1 MIISHKLKLIFIHI
15 PKNAGTFI
23 WGLLKKLDE
32 NIVIHWNTK
41 DSSRTTLHNKAVR
54 IKELCDFDYS
64 EYTIFCII
72 RNPFERVISLY
83 NYIKGNKNY
92 PTHNLVKNQSFKEFI
107 EYSFSKKD
115 FLETNYIIQCEFMYD
130 ENNNLLIDKIIRYER
145 LHEDLKEM
153 LTSIDAL
160 NIKDAELVNALT
172 STRPTATGVCL
183 DIYTNQS
190 IKYIM
195 NLDSETQE
203 LILKNI
209 PEVENEMC
217 KLGYNMD
224 Y

>member
-23 WGLLKKLDE
+23 WGLLKKIDE
-32 NIVIHWNTK
+32 DIVIHWNTK
-41 DSSRTTLHNKAVR
+41 DSSKRTLHNKAVC

-72 RNPFERVISLY
+72 RNPVERVISLY
-83 NYIKGNKNY
+83 NYIKGNWHY
-92 PTHNLVKNQSFKEFI
+92 PTHNIVKNQSLKEFI

-145 LHEDLKEM
+145 LHEELKEM

-160 NIKDAELVNALT
+160 NIKDVELVNALT
-172 STRPTATGVCL
+172 TARPTASGVCL

-190 IKYIM
+190 IKYIK
-195 NLDSETQE
+195 NLDSETLE

-217 KLGYNMD
+217 KLGYNIN
-224 Y
+224 